1 MMTFNEIYKKH
12 YRLVYN
18 AIKKIVKNDMDAE
31 ELANEAMI
39 RVHKHLRTY
48 KEDVS
53 KLTTW
58 IFNIAKNVA
67 IDFIRKKKLNT
78 VALDDV
84 HFDWRNS
91 KETSQIDHLLALK
104 STEDNPEEKMISEE
118 LSRTMYAQFSTL
130 SKADQLIASLH
141 YFDGL
146 SYEEVANEMSMPL
159 GTVKAK
165 IHKARVAL
173 MEVFPTEM
181 RRLTTIER

>member
-1 MMTFNEIYKKH
+1 MMNFNEIYKKH

-31 ELANEAMI
+31 ELTNEAMI
-39 RVHKHLRTY
+39 RVHKNLSTY

-53 KLTTW
+53 RLTTW

-67 IDFIRKKKLNT
+67 IDFIRKKRLNT

-91 KETSQIDHLLALK
+91 GDDSQIDHLLALK
-104 STEDNPEEKMISEE
+104 STEDNPEEQLITDEVR
-118 LSRTMYAQFSTL
+118 RTLYAQFSTL

-146 SYEEVANEMSMPL
+146 SYEEVANEMAMPL

-173 MEVFPTEM
+173 MEAFPVEM
-181 RRLTTIER
+181 RKLTTIER